1 MRQLAAIMFTDIV
14 GYSALMSKDES
25 AAMSVLSKNR
35 EIQKGS
41 LEKFHGKFIKEIG
54 DGTLCIFQSSWDAVR
69 CAAFIQSKTHN
80 ESNFCLRIG
89 IHIGDIVISEND
101 VFGDGVNIASRIQ
114 ALSEPG
120 GIWLSERVFEDI

>member
-25 AAMSVLSKNR
+25 AAMHALSKNR
-35 EIQKGS
+35 EIQKMA
-41 LEKFHGKFIKEIG
+41 LDQFHGKFIKEIG

-69 CAAFIQSKTHN
+69 CAALIQSKILD
-80 ESNFCLRIG
+80 ESDLSLRIG

-101 VFGDGVNIASRIQ
+101 VFGDG
-114 ALSEPG
+114 L
-120 GIWLSERVFEDI
+120 